1 MFSLIKH
8 ALKAVIGVG
17 KKAEMHEDISP
28 GGILFFA
35 LLVGVIFL
43 GTVACLMLIASR
55 LVQ

>member
-1 MFSLIKH
+1 MSLVKH